1 MRIPDIAIAGGFSTE
16 DHVFKVIAM
25 GAPYVKAV
33 CLGRAL
39 MIPGMVGKNIGQ
51 WLKENNLPP
60 TVSAYG
66 KTEKEIFV
74 YYEELLEKYGKEMKD
89 IPLGAV
95 GIYSFSQK
103 IKVGLQQLMAGSRNF
118 RVSSISRRDL
128 MSLTEEAAKVSGIPY
143 VMDAYR
149 QEAEAILNG
158 SRSRNSNHRKTKVAV
173 GR

>member
-1 MRIPDIAIAGGFSTE
+1 DIAIAGGFSTE
-16 DHVFKVIAM
+16 DHVFKVLAM

-33 CLGRAL
+33 CMGRAL
-39 MIPGMVGKNIGQ
+39 MIPGMVGKNIAN
-51 WLKENNLPP
+51 WIKEDKLPP
-60 TVSAYG
+60 NVAEFG

-74 YYEELLEKYGKEMKD
+74 CYEELAEKYGKDMKD

-118 RVSSISRRDL
+118 NLGTVSRKDL
-128 MSLTEEAAKVSGIPY
+128 MTLTEEAEKVSGIPY

-149 QEAEAILNG
+149 KEAEKIL
-158 SRSRNSNHRKTKVAV
+158 KA
-173 GR
+173 